1 MVWHNGLPL
10 PVVDSPEQE
19 NCPPPDAPMPEAPRT
34 SRLEAGQDC
43 KVATSGEVLR
53 TLPCHASSHVSK
65 RTIAEVG
72 LSDDENANVNGAGG
86 GSHGNAGGGG
96 AACSAMNEGGG
107 DDNGNED
114 DDDDGAQSEGTT
126 IAAVGSRETGKR
138 SKFTFRRSIMERFQ
152 RCGIDFTT
160 FAPP

>member
-1 MVWHNGLPL
+1 
-10 PVVDSPEQE
+10 
-19 NCPPPDAPMPEAPRT
+19 
-34 SRLEAGQDC
+34 
-43 KVATSGEVLR
+43 
-53 TLPCHASSHVSK
+53 SHVSK

-72 LSDDENANVNGAGG
+72 LSDDENTNGNCIGG
-86 GSHGNAGGGG
+86 GSRGNAGVGGVIY
-96 AACSAMNEGGG
+96 SKMNEGD
-107 DDNGNED
+107 DDNGNEE